1 MPRPPCSY
9 AGALIFKFPTG
20 PAASIQLL
28 VRNEGSVSRAVE
40 LRLRGFARTRR
51 FAEMSVACSDGVSW
65 RLRSA
70 SHFCLEQKRAKAS
83 PRPESF
89 EEVFLWLTIECWPVL
104 GPLWADAVAKADG

>member
-1 MPRPPCSY
+1 MDWNQPWPW
-9 AGALIFKFPTG
+9 
-20 PAASIQLL
+20 L

-83 PRPESF
+83 PRPETF

-104 GPLWADAVAKADG
+104 GPLWADAVAKG